1 MRSGLLALLLV
12 WVCSLGLRAEKVATL
27 PAPKSYVNDYAGV
40 LSDATKTQTEA
51 ICREVHDKTKAQIF
65 VVTIHTLGDESK
77 EQFANDLFHKWKIGE
92 KKTDRG
98 LLLLFS
104 IDDHKWRIE
113 VGYGFEG
120 ILNDA
125 KVGDIGREM
134 VPALKQKDYDGAIVL
149 GVQRVAKVVADDA
162 NVTLDTLTPSDPSG
176 DTTSTPSSEVLP
188 PVSPPKPWWQ
198 RVNWFACLVLFF
210 LCLYFWH
217 WIRRMGRRLAS
228 TRPRS
233 GLGNT
238 SSGSNYTRSGAGFIS
253 SNSGSNFSDSSSGSS
268 FSDSGSS
275 SSDSGSSSDSFS
287 GGDGGDSGGGGAGGD
302 W

>member
-1 MRSGLLALLLV
+1 MRSGLLALLLG
-12 WVCSLGLRAEKVATL
+12 WVCSLGLRAEKVVTL
-27 PAPKSYVNDYAGV
+27 PAPKGYINDYAGV
-40 LSDATKTQTEA
+40 LSDAAKAQTEA
-51 ICREVHDKTKAQIF
+51 ICREVHDKTNAQIF

-134 VPALKQKDYDGAIVL
+134 VPALKQKDYDGTVEL

-162 NVTLDTLTPSDPSG
+162 KITLDTLTPPDSSGDAG
-176 DTTSTPSSEVLP
+176 DTTSTPPPAVLP
-188 PVSPPKPWWQ
+188 LVDTPAPWWQ
-198 RVNWFACLVLFF
+198 RVNLPAWLVVLF
-210 LCLYFWH
+210 LGLYVWYG
-217 WIRRMGRRLAS
+217 ITRKGRR
-228 TRPRS
+228 TS
-233 GLGNT
+233 GGSGT
-238 SSGSNYTRSGAGFIS
+238 S
-253 SNSGSNFSDSSSGSS
+253 FSDSS
-268 FSDSGSS
+268 SS
-275 SSDSGSSSDSFS
+275 SSDSGSSSDDFS